1 MSTILKVS
9 AQVDKLGFNV
19 VHRIQCKKCKVL
31 HVGRNNKKF
40 EYFMNGEK
48 LDSVD
53 SERDIGV
60 IVDKSLKPSLQ
71 CAEAARRASGVLTSH
86 KLLELFFIAIEIL
99 FSSYIY
105 SLSDVISNSPSQLG
119 HPGHRVMSFWNGYRN
134 VL

>member
-1 MSTILKVS
+1 M
-9 AQVDKLGFNV
+9 
-19 VHRIQCKKCKVL
+19 HRIQCKKCKVL

-71 CAEAARRASGVLTSH
+71 ASGVLTQITRALLYRDRNTFL
-86 KLLELFFIAIEIL
+86 KLYIQFVRCYLE
-99 FSSYIY
+99 FSIPA
-105 SLSDVISNSPSQLG
+105 LSP
-119 HPGHRVMSFWNGYRN
+119 

>member
-1 MSTILKVS
+1 M
-9 AQVDKLGFNV
+9 

-71 CAEAARRASGVLTSH
+71 ASGVLTSH

-105 SLSDVISNSPSQLG
+105 SLSDVISNSPSQLC
-119 HPGHRVMSFWNGYRN
+119 HPGHRVISSFWNGYRN